1 MADILA
7 NPEKYQQVDAS
18 RPSLTKARSQEV
30 TEGAAEAVQPPRS
43 RQQVGT
49 MFLGVLEQTAGDR
62 ELREQLIVKYLDPQK
77 SLMEL
82 LELGRLSDA
91 AARTKAAELLAR

>member
-1 MADILA
+1 
-7 NPEKYQQVDAS
+7 
-18 RPSLTKARSQEV
+18 
-30 TEGAAEAVQPPRS
+30 
-43 RQQVGT
+43 

-91 AARTKAAELLAR
+91 GARTKAAELLAR